1 MFFRNRLIE
10 NPDSWQA
17 RKFVPLIMKGRNET
31 LTFSDFVNFIL
42 KNPEDLDS
50 HWVPW
55 SQHCRPDLV
64 KFDFLIKVE
73 NLREDFK
80 RYFDEDIDFRVNTSK
95 LEVLKFWDTLNTK
108 QKKGLKKLYWKDF
121 QLLNYTSVFS

>member
-1 MFFRNRLIE
+1 
-10 NPDSWQA
+10 
-17 RKFVPLIMKGRNET
+17 MKGRNES
-31 LTFSDFVNFIL
+31 LTFPDFVNFII

-80 RYFDEDIDFRVNTSK
+80 RYFDEDIDFRTKTSK
-95 LEVLKFWDTLNTK
+95 LEVLKFWNTLNTE

-121 QLLNYTSVFS
+121 QLLNYTFVFS